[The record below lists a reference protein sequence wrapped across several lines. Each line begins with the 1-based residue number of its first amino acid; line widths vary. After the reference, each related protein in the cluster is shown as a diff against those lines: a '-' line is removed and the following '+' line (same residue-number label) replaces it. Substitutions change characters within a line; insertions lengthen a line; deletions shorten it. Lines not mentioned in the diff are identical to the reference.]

1 VSFRDRSDAGRKLAE
16 LLRPLADHDV
26 VVLALPRG
34 GLPVAAEVASALG
47 APLDVVVVRKLGV
60 PRQPELAMGA
70 VGEDGV
76 VVWNDDVRRV
86 ARVSDAE
93 ANDVLDRE
101 SAEVARRAVWM
112 RGQGEHRVPVGGRTA
127 IVIDD
132 GIATGSTMT
141 AACRIVRAHGAAR
154 IVVAVPVVAADVVT
168 TLRREA
174 DDVVAVSTP
183 SRLSSVGGWY
193 DDFTQV
199 SDDEVR
205 RLLAQS

>member
-1 VSFRDRSDAGRKLAE
+1 MSFRDRSDAGRKLAE